1 MSKPQTKEKI
11 LDIATE
17 LLTTKGENFT
27 MQQLEA
33 HIHISRAS
41 IYRHVGGKD
50 EILALLRDERGI
62 SVGKVNVQSKILEA
76 ARRVFAR
83 QGLRGTTMEQIASEA
98 EVGIATVYRQFG
110 NKETLIKA
118 FIEQIRPRSTVY
130 ALTLSSSAD
139 VTADL
144 RSIVKALLRVTHEN
158 SDMLRLVLGGNEQD
172 RLYLSQLRENSDSTM
187 GWLSAYFE
195 RQIEAGRIRA
205 LGTGEELALALM
217 GMVINFS
224 VLAPLH
230 HGRKFDDVE
239 TTGELIVNI
248 FLNSL
253 RGMSS

>member
-1 MSKPQTKEKI
+1 
-11 LDIATE
+11 
-17 LLTTKGENFT
+17 

-33 HIHISRAS
+33 RVHISRAS
-41 IYRHVGGKD
+41 IYRRVGGKD
-50 EILALLRDERGI
+50 EILALLRDERGV
-62 SVGKVNVQSKILEA
+62 SVDKVDVQSKILEA
-76 ARRVFAR
+76 ARRMFAR
-83 QGLRGTTMEQIASEA
+83 QGLSGTTMEQIASEA
-98 EVGIATVYRQFG
+98 EVGIATVYRHFS

-130 ALTLSSSAD
+130 ALTLNPSAD

-144 RSIVKALLRVTHEN
+144 QAIVESLLRVTHEN

-195 RQIEAGRIRA
+195 RQIEAGRIQS

-230 HGRKFDDVE
+230 HGRKIDDAE

-248 FLNSL
+248 LLNSL
-253 RGMSS
+253 RGQQS

>member
-1 MSKPQTKEKI
+1 
-11 LDIATE
+11 
-17 LLTTKGENFT
+17 
-27 MQQLEA
+27 
-33 HIHISRAS
+33 
-41 IYRHVGGKD
+41 
-50 EILALLRDERGI
+50 ILALLRDERGI
-62 SVGKVNVQSKILEA
+62 EVNKVDVQSKILEA
-76 ARRVFAR
+76 ARRLFAR

-98 EVGIATVYRQFG
+98 EVGVATVYRQFG
-110 NKETLIKA
+110 NKEALIKA

-130 ALTLSSSAD
+130 ALTLNPSAD

-172 RLYLSQLRENSDSTM
+172 RHYLSQLRENSDSTM
-187 GWLSAYFE
+187 GWVSAYFE

-230 HGRKFDDVE
+230 HGRKFDAE